1 MRRNAPSRCRDSSS
15 TAQEGAVFNV
25 ARPAI
30 VASAFGPSQTNEPTS
45 LMSGIEGR
53 CSPHELWTLTL
64 EEVRR
69 RNMEEM
75 AAGKPS
81 KRDIFTHGPYEGVHR

>member
-1 MRRNAPSRCRDSSS
+1 
-15 TAQEGAVFNV
+15 
-25 ARPAI
+25 
-30 VASAFGPSQTNEPTS
+30 
-45 LMSGIEGR
+45 MSGIEGR

-81 KRDIFTHGPYEGVHR
+81 KRDIFTHGPYEGVHRQRQVGVVEQLFATIGIARDDKAMRHPAT